1 MHGLWI
7 EGNDAALLAES
18 MQQCSPVKKNVW
30 LLHTALWCQNH
41 ETKVHNTNMMPA
53 ECSAHLHDTESTIT
67 TEINTFTVK
76 SDYQLLGSWGFKKLD
91 WELARFGDNMI
102 GWRWQFWVVICK
114 KIQMIIIKQ
123 LILVH
128 WCTSVQAATSQLVK
142 GSRWCKMWTKAVLSC
157 EQRNQS

>member
-91 WELARFGDNMI
+91 WELTRFGDNMI
-102 GWRWQFWVVICK
+102 GWGWQFWVVICK
-114 KIQMIIIKQ
+114 RIQMIIYNKAPNVGS
-123 LILVH
+123 LVQI
-128 WCTSVQAATSQLVK
+128 CTSSNK
-142 GSRWCKMWTKAVLSC
+142 SRAQGDVRCGQKQFWVVSKVINPS
-157 EQRNQS
+157 